1 MPRAGRP
8 CASES
13 EGQGL
18 SEDCPKQLE
27 LVRRPILHR
36 SVTVVR
42 YGSRALG
49 CVRYGSEALGH
60 RKESV
65 ECQR

>member
-18 SEDCPKQLE
+18 SEDCPKRPE
-27 LVRRPILHR
+27 LVHGPVLHR
-36 SVTVVR
+36 SVTVYPDEEQLTVND
-42 YGSRALG
+42 L
-49 CVRYGSEALGH
+49 
-60 RKESV
+60 
-65 ECQR
+65 